1 MRNRQ
6 QKFDLNSGGAPSLRG
21 TLIKIFLL
29 GLVDAGIGFVLFLL
43 VAKEQYAFSIFIA
56 VITILVNWIYLRR
69 GGLPAKYLAPGV
81 LLLLFFQVYVV
92 FFSGYISFTNFGTL
106 HNGSYVEALDAIQQA
121 AVAPIEDATEYE
133 IKVARNADG
142 DLIFL
147 AVDAAAGKVYAG
159 GANYAKNPFR
169 EITAAD
175 GLVKDEAGYP
185 TAVPGL
191 TILSDDEIVDN
202 SSKVVALKVPL
213 GPDIKA
219 DGFLATVDGYLA
231 QQNKFSYVYDEKTR
245 VMTRLTDD
253 KKFIADDSV
262 GFFKNKDDGE
272 LLSDIGWQVNIGWNN
287 YKKIFGD
294 KDLRGPLTGIILWTF
309 LFAFLSVFTTFVLG
323 LILAL
328 IFNDPRIRGL
338 KVYRSIFILPYAF
351 PAFLSAYVWRGMF
364 NTQDGFI
371 NRSLLGFMGEDRI
384 PWLEQQG
391 PARAAVLLVN
401 LWLGFPYMFLICT
414 GALQAIP
421 NDLLEAASIDGASAW
436 KQIRAI
442 KLPLLLVSLAPLLIA
457 SFAYNFNNFGVI
469 YLVNGGGPFLDPTLK
484 VTAGATDILITF
496 VYRIAFSGSV
506 GSDYGLASAFS
517 VLIFLVIGSI
527 SFFSFKR
534 TRGLEELTQ

>member
-147 AVDAAAGKVYAG
+147 AVDATAGKVYAG

-185 TAVPGL
+185 TAVRGL
-191 TILSDDEIVDN
+191 TILSDDEIVNN

-231 QQNKFSYVYDEKTR
+231 QQNKFSYVYNEKTR
-245 VMTRLTDD
+245 VMTRLTDN

-364 NTQDGFI
+364 NTKDGFI
-371 NRSLLGFMGEDRI
+371 NRALLGFMGENRI

>member
-1 MRNRQ
+1 M
-6 QKFDLNSGGAPSLRG
+6 
-21 TLIKIFLL
+21 
-29 GLVDAGIGFVLFLL
+29 LFR
-43 VAKEQYAFSIFIA
+43 S
-56 VITILVNWIYLRR
+56 
-69 GGLPAKYLAPGV
+69 
-81 LLLLFFQVYVV
+81 
-92 FFSGYISFTNFGTL
+92 
-106 HNGSYVEALDAIQQA
+106 
-121 AVAPIEDATEYE
+121 
-133 IKVARNADG
+133 
-142 DLIFL
+142 
-147 AVDAAAGKVYAG
+147 GKVFAG

-213 GPDIKA
+213 GPDIKE

-517 VLIFLVIGSI
+517 VLIFLVMG
-527 SFFSFKR
+527 
-534 TRGLEELTQ
+534 